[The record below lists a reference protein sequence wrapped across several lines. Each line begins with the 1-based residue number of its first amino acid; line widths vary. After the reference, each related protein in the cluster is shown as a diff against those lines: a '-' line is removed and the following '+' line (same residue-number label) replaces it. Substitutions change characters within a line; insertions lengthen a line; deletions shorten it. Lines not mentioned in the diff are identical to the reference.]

1 MSDRDVMALLSEAN
15 PVRLEDVSQ
24 LDATLLDSILAR
36 RHRPSRRTLLVA
48 VAVVGAAAAASIAVF
63 AFGSVHRQQVAGR
76 PELVPPP
83 KKIPISLADASAAV
97 GAPVVLPDTALA
109 NRSEVTSVTKE
120 CPGPGGRGTGCAV
133 TITFSSRAVTARYVR
148 GNDAEPFG
156 YPGGCA
162 FGQRRCRGA
171 VHLRGVPALVIPED
185 PRHPIAT
192 ATYPEFAAGGTTIAI
207 VGHYSPAKLEPV
219 AQSII
224 ERSRS

>member
-133 TITFSSRAVTARYVR
+133 TIT
-148 GNDAEPFG
+148 GWWG
-156 YPGGCA
+156 

-171 VHLRGVPALVIPED
+171 VYLRGVPALVIPED

-192 ATYPEFAAGGTTIAI
+192 ATYLEFAAGGTTIAI